1 METIPALA
9 KAISARIEGSLG
21 MSKKVIVTD
30 LDNTLW
36 GGILGDDGYNGI
48 ICDNNTPEGEAF
60 YNFQKYLKKLSSQG
74 IILTICSK
82 NDEKIVKEVF
92 KKNKNFALNYKD
104 FSVVK
109 ANYNDKAKNI
119 NEISKILNL
128 NTDSFVFIDDS
139 KIECELVKK
148 IIPNIQVINLDSSEP
163 SNYINK
169 VETYNMFNF
178 KNITKEDLKMIES
191 YKKIREYDEVKT
203 NSSNIESFLKDLN
216 PKIYLKKID
225 KKSVTRSNQLL
236 GKTNQF
242 KFNNKIFSEKELLKI
257 KERTIVMSFED
268 KFQNYGIIGV
278 LIYELDK
285 KNKSLLINNWVMS
298 CRVFSRRIEDF
309 IIEFLIKK
317 VTILNYDSISFNFK
331 ITKKNIYLQNFL
343 KQLNF
348 KLFKQKTKYSLKI
361 IKLNKPKKSYIKY
374 NTNL

>member
-1 METIPALA
+1 
-9 KAISARIEGSLG
+9 
-21 MSKKVIVTD
+21 
-30 LDNTLW
+30 
-36 GGILGDDGYNGI
+36 
-48 ICDNNTPEGEAF
+48 
-60 YNFQKYLKKLSSQG
+60 
-74 IILTICSK
+74 
-82 NDEKIVKEVF
+82 
-92 KKNKNFALNYKD
+92 
-104 FSVVK
+104 
-109 ANYNDKAKNI
+109 
-119 NEISKILNL
+119 
-128 NTDSFVFIDDS
+128 
-139 KIECELVKK
+139 
-148 IIPNIQVINLDSSEP
+148 
-163 SNYINK
+163 
-169 VETYNMFNF
+169 MFNF
-178 KNITKEDLKMIES
+178 KNITKEDLKRIES

-361 IKLNKPKKSYIKY
+361 IKLNKPKTSYIKY